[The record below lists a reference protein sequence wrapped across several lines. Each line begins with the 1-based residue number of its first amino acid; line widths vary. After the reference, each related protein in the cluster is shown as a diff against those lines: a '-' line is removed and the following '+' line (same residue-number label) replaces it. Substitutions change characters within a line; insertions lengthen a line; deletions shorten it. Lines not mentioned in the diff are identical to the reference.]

1 MPARRPTEQ
10 AAETV
15 EVTIPAKPEFVSVAR
30 LTAAAVAARQ
40 SFTYDEIEDLK
51 IALSEACTALILE
64 GTAGHP
70 LSLRFTLRPDA
81 LEMRIETGGRGL
93 DLHPSA
99 PPTKRALDQGRL
111 GVFLMQCLVD
121 DVEARRGEQGK
132 AEVRLVKRRQ
142 P

>member
-1 MPARRPTEQ
+1 MK
-10 AAETV
+10 
-15 EVTIPAKPEFVSVAR
+15 IIVAIKQVPVR
-30 LTAAAVAARQ
+30 
-40 SFTYDEIEDLK
+40 
-51 IALSEACTALILE
+51 
-64 GTAGHP
+64 
-70 LSLRFTLRPDA
+70 DA
-81 LEMRIETGGRGL
+81 TMRIETGGRGL